1 MVEAKNFSMRELK
14 LVKSV
19 GKTDASLSNLSESLV
34 HNSERDLF
42 KAIENADGVPFHL
55 EFGSQ
60 IGNGIYHTLG
70 SGITRLLG
78 VPAEDLDEKIY
89 TDMIEEVIP
98 LSDDTPSDPVLTRRR
113 FVNGEIN
120 QFKAEIL
127 IRLASGE
134 KKWISE
140 SSLPVIDKESGRV
153 TGSYG
158 ILFDI
163 TEKKLASMRCKE
175 AKQTAEAE
183 ERFQASFLNNISHEI
198 RTPLN
203 AIIGFSTLLGESG
216 IEDENKHEYLELL
229 SRSTDHFLSVM
240 NNIIE
245 ISRIEAN
252 DIRISKTE
260 TNLNS
265 LVQSVYKMMI
275 PKADKNL
282 LTLITRVP
290 AYADNILISTDESKV
305 SQVLIHLVGNA
316 IKFTKSGNIEFG
328 YRYYQGKI
336 EFFVSDTG
344 IGIDLAQQAKI
355 FKRFFQTDNKSTRQ
369 HDGPGLGLTISK
381 AYVSMLGGE
390 IWFSSRPGEGSVFYF
405 SIPYEKPVNKNI
417 QL

>member
-1 MVEAKNFSMRELK
+1 MRELK

-19 GKTDASLSNLSESLV
+19 GKKDGSLSNLSGSLV

-78 VPAEDLDEKIY
+78 VPAEDLDENIY
-89 TDMIEEVIP
+89 TGMIEEVIP
-98 LSDDTPSDPVLTRRR
+98 LTADIPSDPDLTRQK
-113 FVNGEIN
+113 FINGEIE

-127 IRLASGE
+127 IKLASGE
-134 KKWISE
+134 NKWISE
-140 SSLPVIDKESGRV
+140 SSLPVIDRESGRV

-163 TEKKLASMRCKE
+163 TEKKLASMRCNE
-175 AKQTAEAE
+175 NKQTADAE
-183 ERFQASFLNNISHEI
+183 GRFQASFLNNISHEI

-203 AIIGFSTLLGESG
+203 AIIGFSTLLGEG
-216 IEDENKHEYLELL
+216 GYEEENKQEYLELL

-252 DIRISKTE
+252 EIKISKKE

-265 LVQSVYKMMI
+265 LVESVHKIMI
-275 PKADKNL
+275 AKTDHNL
-282 LTLITRVP
+282 IKFTTRVP
-290 AYADNILISTDESKV
+290 AYAENILITTDESKV
-305 SQVLIHLVGNA
+305 SQVLIHLVDNA
-316 IKFTKSGNIEFG
+316 IKFTKSGDIEFG

-344 IGIDLAQQAKI
+344 IGIDLAEQANI
-355 FKRFFQTDNKSTRQ
+355 FRRFFQTDNKSTRQ
-369 HDGPGLGLTISK
+369 HDGPGLGLAISK

-405 SIPYEKPVNKNI
+405 SIPYEKPVNKTI